1 MWFKKKKNSVGVE
14 VFDLSKADRIDE
26 ASATVTYFM
35 WDTPGSTTGGVF
47 TENIRADVFVMRI
60 STTLTITS
68 FDCTVAKWSDR
79 ATATYV
85 PLSQRSA
92 II

>member
-1 MWFKKKKNSVGVE
+1 MWFIKRKNQVGVE

-26 ASATVTYFM
+26 ASATVSYFM

-47 TENIRADVFVMRI
+47 TEDTRAEVFIMKV
-60 STTLTITS
+60 SVSGTITS
-68 FDCTVAKWSDR
+68 FDCTVSTWAKR

>member
-1 MWFKKKKNSVGVE
+1 MWFKKKKNSVGIE

-35 WDTPGSTTGGVF
+35 WDTPGTTTGGVF
-47 TENIRADVFVMRI
+47 SENTRAEVFVMKI
-60 STTLTITS
+60 SVASTITS
-68 FDCTVAKWSDR
+68 FDCTVDTWANR